1 MVAKQQMERSS
12 GRRKAA
18 SAYQET
24 LDKVKKNRQKRTDA
38 LRRTNDDEAVLGLTQ
53 GKQTPRKGCTGKYP
67 LTGIIALLEQEQ
79 DIQTCFICHQTLHGD
94 SDAINL
100 HIDNC
105 LARLNAA
112 EEQLQPQQG
121 ETWEAYEWAG
131 ETRVRATALMEGGY
145 SGAGF
150 ATARKHEDEDV
161 DEDLDVEDVDEVQYG
176 ESQYTERDIVVDT
189 QDEDAT
195 ELRAMVSGAAE
206 TVRREDD
213 DNDDM

>member
-1 MVAKQQMERSS
+1 
-12 GRRKAA
+12 
-18 SAYQET
+18 
-24 LDKVKKNRQKRTDA
+24 
-38 LRRTNDDEAVLGLTQ
+38 
-53 GKQTPRKGCTGKYP
+53 
-67 LTGIIALLEQEQ
+67 
-79 DIQTCFICHQTLHGD
+79 
-94 SDAINL
+94 
-100 HIDNC
+100 
-105 LARLNAA
+105 
-112 EEQLQPQQG
+112 
-121 ETWEAYEWAG
+121 
-131 ETRVRATALMEGGY
+131 MEGGY

-150 ATARKHEDEDV
+150 ATARKHEEDEDV